1 MDNSDSELLL
11 CNLAAIVNYIAD
23 ISVLYLSTFPAFT
36 QPLLYLVNLT
46 LFYLEFLLLVELEY
60 VRSKRVLTVV
70 RYPLDSITKL

>member
-46 LFYLEFLLLVELEY
+46 LSYLEFLLLVELKH
-60 VRSKRVLTVV
+60 VWTKRGLTVV
-70 RYPLDSITKL
+70 RVSVG

>member
-46 LFYLEFLLLVELEY
+46 LSYLEFLLLVELEH
-60 VRSKRVLTVV
+60 VWTKRVLTVV
-70 RYPLDSITKL
+70 RVSVG